1 MTMTNRW
8 ERMMTA
14 TAVTADRWLRFRPD
28 GYAPS
33 GRCPFFQIFLETN
46 SSGSF
51 FSYYPQITLSN
62 DLWVRMPSH
71 LMTTLDGL
79 LCLLEPDQPVIV
91 TLDWYHDQP
100 ELTFV
105 REPPALFDDDVSEA
119 ALLDFVEASAPMGRG
134 ILLLGRGL
142 LADLLPLA
150 RTTMLLACDGRV
162 RI

>member
-1 MTMTNRW
+1 
-8 ERMMTA
+8 MTA

-28 GYAPS
+28 GYAPL
-33 GRCPFFQIFLETN
+33 GRCPFFQIFLETYI
-46 SSGSF
+46 SGSV
-51 FSYYPQITLSN
+51 FSYYPQITLSI
-62 DLWVRMPSH
+62 DRWVRMPCH
-71 LMTTLDGL
+71 LMTTLRGDYKVPTLDGL